1 MLTLK
6 IEQKCRFDKI
16 ASGEQ
21 KEVYKEA
28 IPCNEEQF
36 VNLWGK
42 DSASWKNPQYVTF
55 EMGERSI
62 VALCTLA
69 LGEGYPQWGAVKGV
83 MYYIIRV
90 QKIVEISEP
99 VADIIEEAT
108 QAFENAEKAVEEAT
122 QAVKEAEKVIEE
134 TSKLVEEKE
143 VVEPAVGYEDF
154 VEENQKIVLEAAK
167 EVVGEKIFEALEKKV
182 KETAQRV
189 VSEAVLSVKE
199 EDEVDEDEADKDK
212 TV

>member
-69 LGEGYPQWGAVKGV
+69 MGEGYPQWGAVKGV

-143 VVEPAVGYEDF
+143 AKTEEEPVKESVAEA
-154 VEENQKIVLEAAK
+154 EENEA
-167 EVVGEKIFEALEKKV
+167 EVTEPCEEEPKAG
-182 KETAQRV
+182 V
-189 VSEAVLSVKE
+189 VAEAVLSVKE